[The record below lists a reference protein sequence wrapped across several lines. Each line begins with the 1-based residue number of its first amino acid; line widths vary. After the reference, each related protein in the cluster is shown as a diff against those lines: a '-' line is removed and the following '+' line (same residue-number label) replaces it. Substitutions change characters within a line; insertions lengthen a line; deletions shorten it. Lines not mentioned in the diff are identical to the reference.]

1 MTHTFSVRFLPNRNI
16 KWWMA
21 HWHITPDR
29 SVQTAHLLAS
39 KIRFCIVH
47 ARSRWPSFPFLS
59 PWSISVKVS
68 NGRSQVFC
76 HGDILEAIRRQVDRG
91 PRYQVVDIPSFL
103 AVRLMG
109 EVYIF
114 KEPGSTWGGNPWA
127 NYLWHFWDQCIVAVI
142 DPIPCLNTSWW
153 FFCYDFQW
161 PNRAFFFCKKLF
173 AAVSKRYYELAQMNI
188 VAWVSATWICPTGIM
203 ELCHAG
209 SMSCCSKLW
218 HKESYISM
226 NHVLYIHQIK
236 HGHGDGTLIV
246 WRVGCLGPGPL
257 ASCRP
262 PFKPIRPNYK

>member
-1 MTHTFSVRFLPNRNI
+1 MGWESMGQLFVTLLGSMYCSRNRSNTLPKYFLMVFFVMTS
-16 KWWMA
+16 
-21 HWHITPDR
+21 
-29 SVQTAHLLAS
+29 S
-39 KIRFCIVH
+39 
-47 ARSRWPSFPFLS
+47 
-59 PWSISVKVS
+59 
-68 NGRSQVFC
+68 GRIGHFVF
-76 HGDILEAIRRQVDRG
+76 V
-91 PRYQVVDIPSFL
+91 
-103 AVRLMG
+103 M
-109 EVYIF
+109 
-114 KEPGSTWGGNPWA
+114 
-127 NYLWHFWDQCIVAVI
+127 
-142 DPIPCLNTSWW
+142 
-153 FFCYDFQW
+153 
-161 PNRAFFFCKKLF
+161 FCKKLF

>member
-114 KEPGSTWGGNPWA
+114 KEPGSTWGGNPWV

-153 FFCYDFQW
+153 FFLLW
-161 PNRAFFFCKKLF
+161 LP
-173 AAVSKRYYELAQMNI
+173 
-188 VAWVSATWICPTGIM
+188 VA
-203 ELCHAG
+203 E
-209 SMSCCSKLW
+209 
-218 HKESYISM
+218 
-226 NHVLYIHQIK
+226 
-236 HGHGDGTLIV
+236 
-246 WRVGCLGPGPL
+246 
-257 ASCRP
+257 
-262 PFKPIRPNYK
+262 